1 MGGGLGV
8 VQLELDL
15 WFGES
20 TLPVVVY
27 TYIYTSLAPRSR

>member
-1 MGGGLGV
+1 MGGGLGLGV

-27 TYIYTSLAPRSR
+27 TYI